1 MGWDEFIKALPV
13 PALIPLGAVVGLG
26 VLVRFAGLFSG
37 MRVMPPP
44 PAPVAPVEV
53 ALPSLTLP

>member
-44 PAPVAPVEV
+44 PALSPR
-53 ALPSLTLP
+53 SRWRSHR